1 MSPGS
6 VITLIMIGASAVQC
20 LVVASFA
27 LARSSVRLKWLAAN
41 CLAGA
46 GYSFG
51 CFLSASDW
59 LPTYIRWCSG
69 PVGYSMAALYFSTI
83 IHFLNLTLDR
93 KPDRW
98 EHWSHLAL
106 YIMAV
111 LVWIPGVVFR
121 MGEIRTWEYVWTS
134 HAFPQPTHL
143 IWPAGVVMF
152 CGVGTFVFVILK
164 CSLSFRLSGLFFA
177 LCAASD
183 VLNCVGIVH
192 LTWFAALGT
201 LVFLGVLSQREGRKW
216 ADEANLLTELK
227 RNLEDRVAQRSAELA
242 TSRDELAKHER
253 LASLGRV
260 AASIG
265 HEINN
270 PLTYVICNLEVL
282 RMKYGDSDPGV
293 EDAFEGAKRI
303 ARIVEELRVLTR
315 PVAPGDRQ
323 VVDMAFV
330 VETAAKTV
338 QHMVASN
345 MRLEVEAMPGCFVR
359 GDSDRLTQVI
369 VNLLSNAIASLPEDD
384 GIVRRVEAT
393 TRLASN
399 TVVVVIRD
407 EGRGIPAA
415 VQERLFE
422 PFFTTK
428 SDGLGLGLAI
438 SNVIVN
444 EVGGEMKFSSE
455 AGKGS
460 VFELRFPE
468 CDATDELPIEM
479 ESYCEEVAGRILV
492 VDDEPAVL
500 SSFRRILRNCDV
512 TTEVDGR
519 EALRLLEEQDFDI
532 VFCDIVMPGISGLEL
547 LERVR
552 ENGSTNAK
560 KFVLMSGGNPD
571 GEMDSCLLEQTPFL
585 RKPFSMSDVH
595 RLILE
600 FGEQV
605 TSE

>member
-1 MSPGS
+1 
-6 VITLIMIGASAVQC
+6 MIGASAVQC

-27 LARSSVRLKWLAAN
+27 LARSSERLKWLAAN

-59 LPTYIRWCSG
+59 LPAYIRWCSG

-93 KPDRW
+93 KPARW
-98 EHWSHLAL
+98 ERWAHLAL
-106 YIMAV
+106 CIMAI

-121 MGEIRTWEYVWTS
+121 MGQIRTWEYVWTS
-134 HAFPQPTHL
+134 HAFPQPTVL
-143 IWPAGVVMF
+143 IWFAGAVMF
-152 CGVGTFVFVILK
+152 CGVGAFIFVILK
-164 CSLSFRLSGLFFA
+164 CSWSFRISGLFFA

-192 LTWFAALGT
+192 LTWLAALGT
-201 LVFLGVLSQREGRKW
+201 LVFLGVLSQHEGRKW

-242 TSRDELAKHER
+242 ASRDELAKHER

-282 RMKYGDSDPGV
+282 RMKYGASDPGV

-303 ARIVEELRVLTR
+303 ARIVEELRALTR
-315 PVAPGDRQ
+315 PVESGSRK

-330 VETAAKTV
+330 LATAAKTI
-338 QHMVASN
+338 QHMVAPN
-345 MRLEVEAMPGCFVR
+345 MRLEIDAEPGCFVR

-369 VNLLSNAIASLPEDD
+369 VNLLSNAIASLPSDN
-384 GIVRRVEAT
+384 GIRRVQAA
-393 TRLASN
+393 TRLEEN

-407 EGRGIPAA
+407 EGRGIPEA

-438 SNVIVN
+438 SNVIVH

-460 VFELRFPE
+460 VFELRFPK
-468 CDATDELPIEM
+468 
-479 ESYCEEVAGRILV
+479 CEETDSLSNELDAYGPQATGRILV

-500 SSFRRILRNCDV
+500 ASFQRVLGDCDV
-512 TTEVDGR
+512 TTEIDGR
-519 EALRLLEEQDFDI
+519 KALRLLEEQEFDI
-532 VFCDIVMPGISGLEL
+532 VFCDIVMPGLSGLEL

-552 ENGSTNAK
+552 QSNSMDEK
-560 KFVLMSGGNPD
+560 RFVLMSGGNPD
-571 GEMDSCLLEQTPFL
+571 GELDSRLLEQTPFL

-595 RLILE
+595 QLISKV
-600 FGEQV
+600 GEQV
-605 TSE
+605 ATE